1 MDHSIDFDHFDPVD
15 HNPGEKSKDSDF
27 FSKKSSKK

>member
-1 MDHSIDFDHFDPVD
+1 MDHSIDFDQFDPVD
-15 HNPGEKSKDSDF
+15 NDPAQKSKGSDF